1 VSRGRE
7 NRGKSP
13 QEEVPSVEERI
24 SARDRIK
31 QRERERE
38 RTEKEGK

>member
-7 NRGKSP
+7 NRGKIP
-13 QEEVPSVEERI
+13 HEEVPSVEESI

-31 QRERERE
+31 QRERER
-38 RTEKEGK
+38 TEKEGK